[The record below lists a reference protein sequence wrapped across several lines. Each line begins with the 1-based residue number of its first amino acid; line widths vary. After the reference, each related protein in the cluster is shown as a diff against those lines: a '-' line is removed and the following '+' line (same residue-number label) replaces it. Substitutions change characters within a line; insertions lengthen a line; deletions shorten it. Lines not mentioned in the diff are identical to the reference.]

1 MDITKIIVE
10 LTRNNI
16 ISYYVDTRDGKREV
30 YNENTIQVAIV
41 HLMNYN
47 RPIYHEKAAGNETI
61 VYSFA

>member
-1 MDITKIIVE
+1 MDIIKIIVE

-30 YNENTIQVAIV
+30 YNENTIPLSIV

-47 RPIYHEKAAGNETI
+47 RPIYHEKAAGKETI